1 MINLAMQR
9 KLSTGECL
17 DVLIMGK
24 EIQPG
29 LYELDSFVDDVDY
42 CDSEKELWIWSIGK
56 DLTTGRILAS
66 TGVEYYMNP
75 EYECLWL
82 R

>member
-9 KLSTGECL
+9 KLATGECL
-17 DVLIMGK
+17 DVLTMGK
-24 EIQPG
+24 EIKPG
-29 LYELDSFVDDVDY
+29 VYELNSFVDDVDY
-42 CDSEKELWIWSIGK
+42 CDSKKELWIWSIGK
-56 DLTTGRILAS
+56 EYKTGRIVAS
-66 TGVEYYMNP
+66 INADLYQNP